1 MQPHVWLTVNMLVL
15 PFILQG
21 EKGEL
26 GVKVSVFPE
35 GQEDWEGD
43 LGGANGGIEQCGL
56 SMMKGSILT
65 TSWA

>member
-15 PFILQG
+15 LFILQG

-43 LGGANGGIEQCGL
+43 LGGTKQCGL